1 MADRAGLVVFD
12 WDGTLMDSTAQIV
25 AAATL
30 AIAQLGLP
38 ERPPDAIRDII
49 GLGLREAWQ
58 RLFPGHG
65 PDGFLPF
72 IEAYRDHFLAPAQQ
86 TACLFERAAEVVEA
100 LAGEGFLLAVATGK
114 SRRGLDREL
123 ASTGLGRF
131 MTASRSADEGR
142 SKPDPEMLL
151 HLMSTLDM
159 PAEATLMVGD
169 TEWDLEMARRAG
181 VTAVAVS
188 YGAHTAE
195 RLNRFAPLACIEAIE
210 ALPAVLASR
219 GAPAP
224 VKAPAGPAGSAPGTA
239 RSSAGR

>member
-12 WDGTLMDSTAQIV
+12 WDGTLMDSTGQII

-38 ERPPDAIRDII
+38 ERPPEAIRDII

-65 PDGFLPF
+65 PDGFMPF
-72 IEAYRDHFLAPAQQ
+72 VEAYRDHFLAPAQQ
-86 TACLFERAAEVVEA
+86 TARLFERAAEVVEA

-123 ASTGLGRF
+123 AATGLERF
-131 MTASRSADEGR
+131 IRASRSADEGR

-151 HLMSTLDM
+151 HLMKALNT

-181 VTAVAVS
+181 VRAVAVS

-195 RLNRFAPLACIEAIE
+195 RLNRFAPLACIGAIE
-210 ALPAVLASR
+210 ALPAVLAGNGLQAR
-219 GAPAP
+219 AQ
-224 VKAPAGPAGSAPGTA
+224 AGPAGSAPGTT
-239 RSSAGR
+239 RSAAGR